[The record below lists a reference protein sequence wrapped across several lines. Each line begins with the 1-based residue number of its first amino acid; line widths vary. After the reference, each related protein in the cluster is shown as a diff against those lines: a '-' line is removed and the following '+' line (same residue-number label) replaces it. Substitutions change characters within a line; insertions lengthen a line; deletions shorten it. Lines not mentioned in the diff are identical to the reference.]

1 MSRDHFS
8 KVLHSPY
15 FRTDYYKNETAGGMI
30 ETRIENFFKRL
41 FKREKK

>member
-8 KVLHSPY
+8 KTMHSPY
-15 FRTDYYKNETAGGMI
+15 FRTEHYKKETPGGQI
-30 ETRIENFFKRL
+30 ETRIENFLKKI